1 MSSFHGDTVTTT
13 VNKLIEVC
21 YTYSDFNGC
30 QDKVNFDF
38 TFKTPEGMHFYVYDW
53 KEEILNDLT
62 PEQLKAVF
70 PPITRKNFVVRRSWE
85 GRNQEITFT
94 NNKGQTIKY
103 NHDEVL
109 KVMLPKLNIS
119 PNWLKRGYWSQSTN
133 LPTSVRHLGEILST
147 TEK

>member
-1 MSSFHGDTVTTT
+1 MSTKET
-13 VNKLIEVC
+13 I
-21 YTYSDFNGC
+21 
-30 QDKVNFDF
+30 
-38 TFKTPEGMHFYVYDW
+38 KT
-53 KEEILNDLT
+53 KEKMLKELT
-62 PEQLKAVF
+62 PEQLKAVY
-70 PPITRKNFVVRRSWE
+70 PPIERKNFVVRKSWY